1 MCMVYNSC
9 DEVGNA
15 MYMVYNTCGKVGY
28 AMRMVYRSCGD
39 WVVLGDRL
47 SRV

>member
-1 MCMVYNSC
+1 MYMVYNSC